1 MRIDEKRFLKII
13 EKDGRMSMAKMAT
26 HFNVSETACRRKLK
40 KLEERG
46 FIKGYRAEIDWDK
59 FLEWRTNG

>member
-1 MRIDEKRFLKII
+1 MKIDEWKFLKLI
-13 EKDGRMSMAKMAT
+13 EKDGRMTMAKMAT
-26 HFNVSETACRRKLK
+26 YFKVTETACRRKLQ
-40 KLEERG
+40 KLEEHG